1 MWLTGPRAMAADSL
15 RWMSE
20 GRWGSATMMTTKEE
34 SSDRIHFRQE
44 LGFANLG
51 REGGFG
57 VKTQNLGQNLGF
69 ASDSSF
75 GKDNG
80 V

>member
-1 MWLTGPRAMAADSL
+1 
-15 RWMSE
+15 
-20 GRWGSATMMTTKEE
+20 MMTTKEE